1 MKVSLVELEWVAS
14 AGSGARVNQGV
25 LDYESGVDSARSVS
39 DVNRSSVSRRMD
51 ERHETGI

>member
-25 LDYESGVDSARSVS
+25 LDYESGVDGARSVS